1 MKKKLIIIL
10 CLILLLGCQKE
21 VDNSSDEPVNENDKT
36 AISVTITVESV
47 GLGPVSATIT
57 QENGLDCYNITMGT
71 IPLKGGR
78 FAAYY
83 YDDFSNVYDYLR
95 ITDDSG
101 LATWEVD
108 DVAPHIQTDDVGDFV
123 QYIIC
128 GAKTPEGYFIKESL
142 PVDWNGYKCALYTDV
157 APFDISLTGDKAIV
171 NNNKIFSVVIQSKDE
186 FGNQLNDLA
195 YGLFTTEPIAL
206 YEGDIKE
213 IPAGSLVSYGKTN
226 DDGVL
231 MLGSNLLANQ
241 NYILKEISGLTDSE
255 NHILSI
261 SIDENDKTSE
271 LDNNEITIDLTDF
284 IDDEEESRIYEVDV
298 IYK

>member
-10 CLILLLGCQKE
+10 CLILLVGCQKK
-21 VDNSSDEPVNENDKT
+21 VDNSSDEPVNENDKI
-36 AISVTITVESV
+36 AISGTITVESV

-57 QENGLDCYNITMGT
+57 QENGMDCYNITMGT
-71 IPLKGGR
+71 IPLKGGK

-83 YDDFSNVYDYLR
+83 FDDSSNVDDYLR
-95 ITDDSG
+95 ITNDSG
-101 LATWEVD
+101 LAVWEVD
-108 DVAPHIQTDDVGDFV
+108 DVAPHIQTDDTGDFV
-123 QYIIC
+123 RYIIC
-128 GAKTPEGYFIKESL
+128 GAKTPKGYFIKESL
-142 PVDWNGYKCALYTDV
+142 PVEWGGNMCRLFKDG
-157 APFDISLTGDKAIV
+157 APFDISLTGDNAIV
-171 NNNKIFSVVIQSKDE
+171 NNNKIFSVVIQSKDG

-195 YGLFTTEPIAL
+195 YGLFTTEPITL

-241 NYILKEISGLTDSE
+241 NYVLKEMSSLPDSE
-255 NHILSI
+255 NRISSI